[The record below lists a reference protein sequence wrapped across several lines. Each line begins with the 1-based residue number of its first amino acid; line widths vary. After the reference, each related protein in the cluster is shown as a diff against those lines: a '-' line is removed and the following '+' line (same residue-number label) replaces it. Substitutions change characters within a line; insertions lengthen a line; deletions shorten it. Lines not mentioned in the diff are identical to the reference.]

1 MSQENID
8 LLREGIERW
17 NRRDIPGFLRGA
29 DPAIRWEHRLAD
41 LEGDLTGVDAVRA
54 WHEDLAR
61 HFAHWRISCD
71 DFRDLGDRVLALG
84 TLRAVGKESGV
95 ETEVPWTVVATF
107 RNGLVTHFID
117 YADRDKALEA
127 AGLEK

>member
-1 MSQENID
+1 MSEENVEKM
-8 LLREGIERW
+8 RAGIEAW
-17 NRRDIPGFLRGA
+17 NRGDIEGFLRFC
-29 DPAIRWEHRLAD
+29 DPEVRWEHRLAA
-41 LEGDLTGVDAVRA
+41 LQGNFVGVDAVRA

-61 HFAHWRISCD
+61 HFDHSRVDCD

-95 ETEVPWTVVATF
+95 ETEAPYTVVVTF

-117 YADRDKALEA
+117 YADRDRALEA
-127 AGLEK
+127 AGLPE